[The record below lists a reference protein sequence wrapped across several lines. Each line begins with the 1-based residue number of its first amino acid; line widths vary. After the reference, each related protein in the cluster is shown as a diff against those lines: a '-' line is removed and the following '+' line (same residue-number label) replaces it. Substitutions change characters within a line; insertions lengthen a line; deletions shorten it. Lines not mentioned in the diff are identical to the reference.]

1 MHQFDPLKHQ
11 SIVLPLLQELEQ
23 SLPLDREKI
32 LKLQKKHHLPN
43 GHMLSKTDI
52 IAVYKALAG
61 KHGLKPYQ
69 EKVVRQLQMKP
80 VRTVSGVAPVTVLT
94 KPFPCPGQC
103 IFCPNDVRMP
113 KSYLASE
120 PGAQRAEHNFFDPYL
135 QTYNRV
141 KALYDMGHRVD
152 KVELIVLGGS
162 WSYYP
167 ETYQIWF
174 IKECFRALNEFGLK
188 DDREQIR
195 DYYKKIEEKISKLD
209 IPALS
214 EDSKVN
220 EQLFLKYQIHGVEI
234 TSPETYNQIIQK
246 LFVEP
251 EKKVGLDKY
260 QSADWDELKQQHQL
274 NETADVRCVGLV
286 LETRPDLINQK
297 EVIKLRSFGCTKVQL
312 GIQSLDDE
320 VLKKNKRGHGVEESA
335 RAMNLLRRAGFKLH
349 IHWMPNLYGSNPEKD
364 KKDYLKLFEDE
375 RFKPDEIKIYPCSLL
390 ESAKLMQYFQ
400 QGKWRPYTHD
410 ELLDVLTFCLAHTP
424 PYCRVTRVIR
434 DIPSFDIVA
443 GNKKTNFRQIAQ
455 QELEKTHQRSQN
467 IRAREIRRHEFDPN
481 KVFYEEIEY
490 QTAVSTEIFMQ
501 YLAPVQTD
509 QGEQNKLLGFL
520 RLSLPKQKSFVEEL
534 DAAVVIREVHVYG
547 SVVGLG
553 KNATDRAQHLGLGSK
568 LIEKAKQRAAE
579 ENFSKIGV
587 ISAVGTREYYRER
600 GFKDKK
606 LYQISEN

>member
-23 SLPLDREKI
+23 SLPLDRDKI

-43 GHMLSKTDI
+43 GDMLSKTDI
-52 IAVYKALAG
+52 IAAYKTLAG

-69 EKVVRQLQMKP
+69 DKVVRQLQMKP

-167 ETYQIWF
+167 KAYQIWF

-195 DYYKKIEEKISKLD
+195 DYYQQIEQKISELNV
-209 IPALS
+209 PALS
-214 EDSKVN
+214 DDRKLN
-220 EQLFLKYQIHGVEI
+220 EQLFAKYKIHGAEI
-234 TSPETYNQIIQK
+234 TSPETYNQIIQE

-297 EVIKLRSFGCTKVQL
+297 EAIKLRSFGCTKVQL

-410 ELLDVLTFCLAHTP
+410 ELLNVLTFCLTHTP

-434 DIPSFDIVA
+434 DIPSFNIVA

-455 QELEKTHQRSQN
+455 QELEKTHQQSQN

-481 KVFYEEIEY
+481 KVFYEEIAY

-501 YLAPVQTD
+501 YLAPVKTD
-509 QGEQNKLLGFL
+509 QGVQNKLLGFL
-520 RLSLPKQKSFVEEL
+520 RLSLPKQESFVGEL
-534 DAAVVIREVHVYG
+534 DAAAVIREVHVYG

>member
-52 IAVYKALAG
+52 IAVYKVLAG

-467 IRAREIRRHEFDPN
+467 IRAREIRRHEFDPS

>member
-23 SLPLDREKI
+23 SLPLDRDKI

-52 IAVYKALAG
+52 IAVYKVLAG

-467 IRAREIRRHEFDPN
+467 IRAREIRRHEFDPS

>member
-23 SLPLDREKI
+23 SLPLDRDKI

-43 GHMLSKTDI
+43 GDMLSKTDI
-52 IAVYKALAG
+52 IAAYKTLAG

-69 EKVVRQLQMKP
+69 DKVVRQLQMKP

>member
-23 SLPLDREKI
+23 SLPLDRDKI

-579 ENFSKIGV
+579 ENFSKIVV

>member
-23 SLPLDREKI
+23 SLPLDRDKI

-467 IRAREIRRHEFDPN
+467 IRAREIRRHEFDPS

>member
-1 MHQFDPLKHQ
+1 
-11 SIVLPLLQELEQ
+11 
-23 SLPLDREKI
+23 
-32 LKLQKKHHLPN
+32 
-43 GHMLSKTDI
+43 
-52 IAVYKALAG
+52 
-61 KHGLKPYQ
+61 
-69 EKVVRQLQMKP
+69 
-80 VRTVSGVAPVTVLT
+80 
-94 KPFPCPGQC
+94 
-103 IFCPNDVRMP
+103 
-113 KSYLASE
+113 
-120 PGAQRAEHNFFDPYL
+120 
-135 QTYNRV
+135 
-141 KALYDMGHRVD
+141 
-152 KVELIVLGGS
+152 
-162 WSYYP
+162 
-167 ETYQIWF
+167 
-174 IKECFRALNEFGLK
+174 
-188 DDREQIR
+188 
-195 DYYKKIEEKISKLD
+195 
-209 IPALS
+209 
-214 EDSKVN
+214 
-220 EQLFLKYQIHGVEI
+220 
-234 TSPETYNQIIQK
+234 
-246 LFVEP
+246 
-251 EKKVGLDKY
+251 
-260 QSADWDELKQQHQL
+260 
-274 NETADVRCVGLV
+274 
-286 LETRPDLINQK
+286 
-297 EVIKLRSFGCTKVQL
+297 
-312 GIQSLDDE
+312 
-320 VLKKNKRGHGVEESA
+320 
-335 RAMNLLRRAGFKLH
+335 
-349 IHWMPNLYGSNPEKD
+349 MPNLYGSNPEKD

>member
-1 MHQFDPLKHQ
+1 
-11 SIVLPLLQELEQ
+11 
-23 SLPLDREKI
+23 
-32 LKLQKKHHLPN
+32 
-43 GHMLSKTDI
+43 MLSKTDI
-52 IAVYKALAG
+52 IAVYKVLAG

>member
-23 SLPLDREKI
+23 SLPLDRDKI

>member
-23 SLPLDREKI
+23 SLPLDRDKI

-424 PYCRVTRVIR
+424 PYCRVTLVIR